1 MELLQKVYRGE
12 TLDHEEAYRLMQA
25 VMAGALSPAET
36 AGLLIGLK
44 VRGEQE
50 EEIAGFARA
59 MREAALEVQVS
70 HKTVDIVGTGGDGKG
85 TFNIS
90 TASAFV
96 AAAAG
101 AKVAKHGNRAA
112 SSRSG
117 SADVLEALGAKI
129 DLAPQQ
135 VARLIDQVGIGF
147 IFARTHHPAM
157 KHVAPV
163 RAELKT
169 RTVFNLLGPLTNP
182 ARPSYFVLGV
192 FSPQR
197 LVAMAQALK
206 SLGVERALV
215 VHGEGTDEL
224 VLGENQVVELS
235 DGEIRRYTLRAEEVG
250 LSPAPLD
257 ALAGGSPEENAALI
271 RRILAGEESG
281 PARDVVALN
290 AGAAI
295 YAAGLAE
302 SLAAGVARAREL
314 LTRGEAKTV
323 LERFVAASNHAP

>member
-323 LERFVAASNHAP
+323 LERFVAASNNAP

>member
-36 AGLLIGLK
+36 AGFLIGLK

-59 MREAALEVQVS
+59 MREAALEVRVP

-182 ARPSYFVLGV
+182 AKPSYFVLGV

-197 LVAMAQALK
+197 LLAMAQALK

-250 LSPAPLD
+250 LSPAPL
-257 ALAGGSPEENAALI
+257 ATLAGGSPEENAALI
-271 RRILAGEESG
+271 RRILAGKEDG

-302 SLAAGVARAREL
+302 SLAAGVARAREIL
-314 LTRGEAKTV
+314 ARGEAEAV
-323 LERFVAASNHAP
+323 LERFVAASNNAP